1 MLNMSSLAGVPV
13 DGRYYVSS
21 ILQKDD
27 ASLSKFYE
35 KVPFAEVDL
44 LRQAKATHDDG
55 VWLFVAC
62 NKRPP
67 GIKPK
72 RKAEVLPCFTKYS
85 TNVLILLKK
94 CRICCRSPCTADQS
108 TQTL

>member
-13 DGRYYVSS
+13 GGRYYVSS

-27 ASLSKFYE
+27 ASLKKFYE

-67 GIKPK
+67 GTKPK
-72 RKAEVLPCFTKYS
+72 RKAEVLTS
-85 TNVLILLKK
+85 LLH
-94 CRICCRSPCTADQS
+94 
-108 TQTL
+108 